1 MNKILT
7 RGVVVAVSLAFHTAA
22 WADVIWVD
30 NKLDDY
36 TEHDGT
42 TPELAYRTI
51 QEAVAEANDNDEVRV
66 RRGTYGADQGA
77 VTLTSGALSRV
88 FISDKKINL
97 FAEEA
102 SDPRLTVIEG
112 AWASEQNAI
121 GDGAVRCITVKDADG
136 SVIKGFTL
144 AKGATKTNDDKDTGR
159 GGGFYDEGRGQVV
172 DLVDCVIR
180 NCNAGRGAAVYG
192 GVLVRTLVKENDAEN
207 SIVRACKLYN
217 SILTR
222 NSAPYVCDYTYDI
235 VGCTIYG
242 NTLSTKVFNVISA
255 PVYNTYI
262 AANATSTIT
271 TSAYSEKIDETC
283 VTATTRSTDTAKV
296 KLLKSPMIGD
306 YRPLANTVMTT
317 TADST
322 HLANVPEA
330 YRATDFYG
338 KPRLP
343 EGAALSVGAVQEA
356 VATVGA
362 RVDFASACSV
372 NGAEPV
378 GYSEGCN
385 YYFCEAFPQALRVK
399 AASDTSVFQYAT
411 TANSTQFPDL
421 DDSVVVIPTE
431 VDVFEVTPVFATQ
444 VLYVSP
450 TGSGEKNGSSAANA
464 FAKLQDA
471 VNAAGTEA
479 SDYTVI
485 RAAAGDYTTGGSGAV
500 GSQEARVVLSRQV
513 RLVGAGATASA
524 ICGESGSG
532 TGGIGEGAVR
542 CVAFGTA
549 NAAVQGFTLKNGHVY
564 ANANADNGK
573 GGAVWAADIDTGFV
587 LDCVLRDCVGSRG
600 AAVHG
605 GTYYR
610 CLLTGNTVL
619 SGGNGITWKARFVS
633 SVFTNNM
640 RDVNPNGVLGSNSAA
655 YSCTIDGD
663 AAVFTNRRALYTN
676 AALYNSLMIN
686 GGTASSDI
694 KAVEASVLWNF
705 ATYPENEEFSFIVRD
720 PVLKDADGGDFRP
733 LPGSP
738 VFGAGRTT
746 VSDYFKYA
754 SSDFEGQLPTFSA
767 EGYPTAG
774 AFQDPANVVFIF
786 GKRLNKRLVITGG
799 EVGTNVLNRGE
810 QITISVQPAYRDL
823 FKGFVVNGVEPTE
836 ITDTWTF
843 VAPLFGSAGL
853 LNVEPKFTPTGV
865 ILVVR

>member
-1 MNKILT
+1 MNKLASY
-7 RGVVVAVSLAFHTAA
+7 GVFVSMVLALRITAS
-22 WADVIWVD
+22 ADVIWVD
-30 NKLDDY
+30 NKLADY
-36 TEHDGT
+36 TGHDGT
-42 TPELAYRTI
+42 SPDLAYRTI
-51 QEAVAEANDNDEVRV
+51 QEAVTAANTEDEVRV

-77 VTLTSGALSRV
+77 VELSSGARTRV
-88 FISDKKINL
+88 FIENKKISL
-97 FAEEA
+97 IAEEA
-102 SDPRLTVIEG
+102 NDPTLTVIEG
-112 AWASEQNAI
+112 TYSSDASQI
-121 GDGAVRCITVKDADG
+121 GDGAVRCITAKAADG

-144 AKGATKTNDDKDTGR
+144 AKGATKTDEDKDAGR

-192 GVLVRTLVKENDAEN
+192 GVLVRTLVKENDAQN

-217 SILTR
+217 CILTR
-222 NSAPYVCDYTYDI
+222 NSAPYVCDYIYGI

-242 NTLSTKVFNVISA
+242 NTLSQKVFNVINA
-255 PVYNTYI
+255 PVCNTYI
-262 AANATSTIT
+262 AANTTGTIT
-271 TSAYSEKIDETC
+271 ASKYIVQIDETC
-283 VTATTRSTDTAKV
+283 VTATTSSSDAAKV

-322 HLANVPEA
+322 YLANVPEA

-356 VATVGA
+356 VTQVGA

-378 GYSEGCN
+378 GYSEDCN

-399 AASDTSVFQYAT
+399 AVSETPVFQYVT
-411 TANSTQFPDL
+411 TANAKQFPDM
-421 DDSVVVIPTE
+421 DDSVVVIPTA
-431 VDVFEVTPVFATQ
+431 DGVFSVTPVFATQ

-450 TGSGEKNGSSAANA
+450 TGSGEKNGSSAENA
-464 FAKLQDA
+464 FASLQDA
-471 VNAAGTEA
+471 VNAAGAEA

-500 GSQEARVVLSRQV
+500 GGQDARVVLSRQV
-513 RLVGAGATASA
+513 RLVGAGATSSS

-640 RDVNPNGVLGSNSAA
+640 RDANPNGVLGSYSVA
-655 YSCTIDGD
+655 YFCTIDGD
-663 AAVFTNRRALYTN
+663 AADVTTRRALYSNTS
-676 AALYNSLMIN
+676 LYNSLMIN

-705 ATYPENEEFSFIVRD
+705 ATYPGNESFSFAVRD
-720 PVLKDADGGDFRP
+720 PTLKDANGGDFRP
-733 LPGSP
+733 MPDSS

-746 VSDYFKYA
+746 VPDYFKYA
-754 SSDFEGQLPTFSA
+754 SSDFEGQMPTFSSD
-767 EGYPTAG
+767 GYPTAG
-774 AFQDPANVVFIF
+774 AFQEPLNVVVIT
-786 GKRLNKRLVITGG
+786 GNHLERLVITGG
-799 EVGTNVLNRGE
+799 KEGTNVIERGA
-810 QITISVQPAYRDL
+810 QISVSVLPEYVNI
-823 FKGFVVNGVEPTE
+823 FGGFVVDGVEQPK
-836 ITDTWTF
+836 DTVVWTF
-843 VAPLFGSAGL
+843 TAPTKGSAGL
-853 LNVEPKFTPTGV
+853 MTLEPTFKPGLLV
-865 ILVVR
+865 IFK